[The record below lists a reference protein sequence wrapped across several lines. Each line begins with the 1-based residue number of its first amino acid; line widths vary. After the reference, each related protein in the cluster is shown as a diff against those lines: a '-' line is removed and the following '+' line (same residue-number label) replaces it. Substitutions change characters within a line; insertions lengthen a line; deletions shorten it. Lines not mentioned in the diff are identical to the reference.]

1 MKILS
6 FIKPY
11 QAPSA
16 RFIEMEQ
23 PMCNSISVS
32 DDGLDNYNGE
42 GLGDDN
48 FGDY

>member
-1 MKILS
+1 MKVLS

-23 PMCNSISVS
+23 PMCTSVS
-32 DDGLDNYNGE
+32 DVGLNNYE
-42 GLGDDN
+42 SDDDSDLGDD
-48 FGDY
+48 F

>member
-1 MKILS
+1 MKVLS

-23 PMCNSISVS
+23 PLCIDVS
-32 DDGLDNYNGE
+32 GGGLQDYDGE
-42 GLGDDN
+42 GLGDDY

>member
-1 MKILS
+1 MKVLS

-23 PMCNSISVS
+23 PMCTSVS
-32 DDGLDNYNGE
+32 GGLSNYNGE
-42 GLGDDN
+42 GLGDD
-48 FGDY
+48 DYFDEYNN